1 MTATQSTAN
10 EHYRNNLCSANRSDY
25 MRKASEGSRQLGGAD
40 YTQMLWCGFGGG
52 LRSRIGCIV
61 SCRIAKV
68 AIFSYAAD
76 SGVF

>member
-1 MTATQSTAN
+1 
-10 EHYRNNLCSANRSDY
+10 

-40 YTQMLWCGFGGG
+40 YTQMPWYGFGGG

-61 SCRIAKV
+61 SYRIAKV

-76 SGVF
+76 SGVFRDSSDVSGVIGTVIASV